1 MNKAYRLIW
10 SRVKEAWV
18 VVSEKVTG
26 KGGPRAATV
35 TLSAALLLAA
45 GSASALPTG
54 SQIVS
59 GSAGIV
65 TNGSN
70 MTVTNSANAIINWQA
85 FSIAN
90 GETTR
95 FIQPSAVSAVLNRVT
110 GGDPSKILG
119 TLQSNGKVLLI
130 NPSGIIFGVGS
141 RVDVNGLIASSLDIA
156 NQDFLAGRMKF
167 TAGATTGK
175 IENQGTITT
184 PSGGSV
190 YLIAPDVQNS
200 GVITAPNGDVLLAAG
215 KEVLLVDSANPEIA
229 MVVTAPDGQS
239 INLGTI
245 VANAG
250 RVGMYGSV
258 VRQQGRISADSAVKD
273 ASGRIFFKATKEA
286 ALEAGSVTTANGPQG
301 GSVTVQASEG
311 TSLLSGSVEAKGAE
325 GAGGTV
331 QLLGQQVGLI
341 DNAVIDASG
350 TTGGGTVLIGG
361 DYQGKNPLVQNAE
374 ATYMG
379 KDATIKADATDNGDG
394 GKVIV
399 WSDNVTRVFGGIY
412 ALGGANGGDG
422 GLVETSGKNY
432 LDVNGISINALAPKG
447 NQGNWLLDPIDIIV
461 LNTTPDY
468 NLLTEVDQFADTT
481 VGSGWI
487 TPATIEAASS
497 NVILQATNG
506 ITVSSPI
513 NMTNV
518 GVGITAQAGGDIT
531 INAPVTTKGGA
542 ISLIANDPAYY
553 TGWAAL
559 SIGAGGG
566 LDTTGGGNLPA
577 GANITLT
584 NTGLGGITIAGS
596 ANSGSAGINMFSD
609 AGKIT
614 TTAPLTVMGAVTL
627 GSNSIWDNSG
637 TLDISGSGYL
647 NLLTGSEF
655 NNLAAGVITLTGTSI
670 GPVSGAGILNNVGT
684 LNKTTTTVQSI
695 SSAFNNT
702 GTVNVS
708 SSTLIL
714 NGTDTQAGVLNVASS
729 ATLALSGTQTLNS
742 GVDFTDTGNVTLGG
756 TINLAI
762 PLTFGGSDPALTLL
776 GTTINGSAT
785 NIFTTSANTSV
796 TGAVTL
802 GTSSIWDNTGTLD
815 VNSGGYIFLNTSSQL
830 NNQSGGFIT
839 LTGTSSSPVQGVGI
853 LNNVGTLNKTTT
865 TAQTISSAFSNS
877 GTVNVSS
884 STLILNGTD
893 TQAGVLNVAS
903 SATLALSGTQTLN
916 SGVDFTDTGNVTL
929 GGTINLA
936 IPLTFGGSDP
946 ALTLLG
952 TTINGSATNIF
963 TTSANTSVT
972 GAVTLGT
979 SSIWDNTGTL
989 DVNSGGYIFLNTSS
1003 QLNNQSG
1010 GFITLT
1016 GTSSSPVQG
1025 VGILNNVGTLNK
1037 TTTTAQ
1043 SISSAFSN
1051 SGTVNVDPGV
1061 LAISST
1067 FTQSGTLNV
1076 ASGAII
1082 NRAVGFTNTGTISGS
1097 GTITVGTGAAKLTN
1111 QGSINPGGSET
1122 AGTLAIT
1129 GDLQLDTGS
1138 NLNIDLGGTIAGTG
1152 YDLLT
1157 VSGAATMGG
1166 TLTGSL
1172 INDFIPSGQSFDV
1185 INAVTATGS
1194 FTTST
1199 LPSGINGAIVGNIY
1213 RLTHTG
1219 GSCSGICW
1227 DGGASTTNWADAD
1240 NWTGD
1245 ALPSSTDVA
1254 YLNLVAGVTV
1264 DLASS
1269 QTIKGLNADANNH
1282 LKINSGGALTL
1293 LDGTTTSSLLGNLT
1307 INIGGTLTANGTTSL
1322 AALNLA
1328 SGTLNGSGSLS
1339 ITNSFTRTGGT
1350 VGSTFTGVI
1359 INQVS
1364 GTLSPG
1370 AWSVNGPISLVAS
1383 TGDISL
1389 SGNIGSTSSYVGM
1402 QASQNLYISTMSG
1415 ASTISGAGVK
1425 LEASYIQ
1432 LGEPGYNAGSI
1443 SATSGNGISLI
1454 ADTFYATTTPVSSIT
1469 SDTGIAIQTLTNGRE
1484 IAVGT
1489 GATGAGLVLNDVSTT
1504 LFNTPKLRIG
1514 NENTS
1519 GTYGASSGNIT
1530 VGGTGITRSGLLALT
1545 TNGAIVQSV
1554 GAPII
1559 VNSLGLI
1566 SGTAKDIILT
1576 ESTNDVPNLAAKSGG
1591 LFSFTDAAA
1600 SLSLISMTTGSPA
1613 AAVNGVTATGAT
1625 IITTTGSIVDGV
1637 TTVPAIT
1644 APNVSLTTQTG
1655 IGSSATPVKTQA
1667 SNLFASSS
1675 TAGGIYIINS
1685 VPLTLQAASA
1695 NGDIVVTNTGA
1706 VIAATV
1712 GALTSSS
1719 GSVSLTAHS
1728 PLTISSYGVSAAT
1741 GVNLTAGSG
1750 GSSSPSD
1757 LLTINGPV
1765 TTTTGTILLAGNAVT
1780 GSNVPASATKL
1791 VYTPPPPP
1799 DPTPVPPTIGECTAN
1814 PSLSG
1819 CSAVLPSIETCTAT
1833 PSAPG
1838 CSVVLPSLSTCTSA
1852 PTTPGCGVVLPSIAT
1867 CTSDPTTPGCSVVLP
1882 SLATCTAT
1890 PSVPGCTV
1898 VLPSLA
1904 SCIASPST
1912 PGCLVVLPSIATCSS
1927 NPASAGCSVVL
1938 PSLATCIA
1946 SPGTVGCSVVLP
1958 GIISCIAAPSTPGCA
1973 VVLPTLADC
1982 AATPSAL
1989 GCVAVVPVA
1998 ENRFLAP
2005 ITGQVINS
2013 LDQVLTTPVAPA
2025 GLQLIAQTPAASD
2038 TPTSQNGGGNNSDDK
2053 DKNKENSGQQP
2064 AGGGKNDD
2072 KPKKN
2077 YCN

>member
-702 GTVNVS
+702 
-708 SSTLIL
+708 
-714 NGTDTQAGVLNVASS
+714 
-729 ATLALSGTQTLNS
+729 
-742 GVDFTDTGNVTLGG
+742 
-756 TINLAI
+756 
-762 PLTFGGSDPALTLL
+762 
-776 GTTINGSAT
+776 
-785 NIFTTSANTSV
+785 
-796 TGAVTL
+796 
-802 GTSSIWDNTGTLD
+802 
-815 VNSGGYIFLNTSSQL
+815 
-830 NNQSGGFIT
+830 
-839 LTGTSSSPVQGVGI
+839 
-853 LNNVGTLNKTTT
+853 
-865 TAQTISSAFSNS
+865 